1 MTENKTNKPIKVE
14 GVEKF
19 SFMTFARKNKDNQ
32 LIFFTISCSVDMVQ
46 PLPEKVA
53 KRIENSNQKW
63 LDVWFVKKNREE
75 CYKAIKMEDKA
86 KYTIEKP
93 TNLCI
98 TKNAR
103 GYVGFII
110 ECNPESIKPYQ
121 KEAKKDAPKSDID
134 DLPF

>member
-1 MTENKTNKPIKVE
+1 MNENKKMFKVE

-19 SFMTFARKNKDNQ
+19 SFMTFVRKNKDNQ
-32 LIFFTISCSVDMVQ
+32 PIFFTFSSTADMIEK
-46 PLPEKVA
+46 LPEKVA
-53 KRIENSNQKW
+53 KCIENSNQKW
-63 LDVWFVKKNREE
+63 LDVWFVKKNREA

-93 TNLCI
+93 TKVWI

-103 GYVGFII
+103 GYLGFII
-110 ECNPESIKPYQ
+110 ECNPESIKPFT
-121 KEAKKDAPKSDID
+121 KEKKDDAKIDTD

>member
-1 MTENKTNKPIKVE
+1 MNENKKTFKVE

-32 LIFFTISCSVDMVQ
+32 TIFFTISCTADMVT

-53 KRIENSNQKW
+53 KCIEKSGQKW
-63 LDVWFVKKNREE
+63 LDVRFVKKNREA

-86 KYTIEKP
+86 KYTIDKP
-93 TNLCI
+93 TRVWI

-103 GYVGFII
+103 GYLCFIVD
-110 ECNPESIKPYQ
+110 CTPESIHKYE
-121 KEAKKDAPKSDID
+121 KEANKDAKESDLD
-134 DLPF
+134 ELPF

>member
-1 MTENKTNKPIKVE
+1 MNENKKMIKVE

-19 SFMTFARKNKDNQ
+19 SFMTFARRNKDNQ
-32 LIFFTISCSVDMVQ
+32 LIFFSMSSTADMIEK
-46 PLPEKVA
+46 LPEKVA
-53 KRIENSNQKW
+53 KCIENSNQKW
-63 LDVWFVKKNREE
+63 LDVRFVKKNREA

-93 TNLCI
+93 TRVWI

-103 GYVGFII
+103 GYLGFIVD
-110 ECNPESIKPYQ
+110 CSPESIHPYV

-134 DLPF
+134 ELPF

>member
-1 MTENKTNKPIKVE
+1 MNENKKTFKVE

-19 SFMTFARKNKDNQ
+19 SFMTFVRKNKDNQ
-32 LIFFTISCSVDMVQ
+32 PIFFTISCTADMVQ

-53 KRIENSNQKW
+53 KCIENSNQKW
-63 LDVWFVKKNREE
+63 LDVWFVKKIREA
-75 CYKAIKMEDKA
+75 CYKVIGMQDKV
-86 KYTIEKP
+86 KFTIEKP
-93 TNLCI
+93 TKVWI

-103 GYVGFII
+103 GYLGFII

-121 KEAKKDAPKSDID
+121 KEAKKDDAKVDTD

>member
-1 MTENKTNKPIKVE
+1 MNENNKKTFKVE

-19 SFMTFARKNKDNQ
+19 SFMTFVRKSKDNQ
-32 LIFFTISCSVDMVQ
+32 PIFFTISCTADMVEK
-46 PLPEKVA
+46 LPEKVA
-53 KRIENSNQKW
+53 KCIENSNQKW
-63 LDVWFVKKNREE
+63 LDVWFVKKNREA

-93 TNLCI
+93 TKVWI

-103 GYVGFII
+103 GYLGFII
-110 ECNPESIKPYQ
+110 DCNPESIKPYQ
-121 KEAKKDAPKSDID
+121 KEAKKDDAKVDTD

>member
-1 MTENKTNKPIKVE
+1 MNENKKMMKIE

-32 LIFFTISCSVDMVQ
+32 PIFFTISCTADMVEK
-46 PLPEKVA
+46 LPEKVA
-53 KRIENSNQKW
+53 KCIENSNQKW
-63 LDVWFVKKNREE
+63 LDVWFVKKNREA
-75 CYKAIKMEDKA
+75 CLDAIKMEDKV

-93 TNLCI
+93 TKVWI

-103 GYVGFII
+103 GYLGFII

-121 KEAKKDAPKSDID
+121 KEEKKDAKDTAID

>member
-1 MTENKTNKPIKVE
+1 MTENKKMMKID
-14 GVEKF
+14 GVRSF
-19 SFMTFARKNKDNQ
+19 GFMTFVRTKKDGTTFYS
-32 LIFFTISCSVDMVQ
+32 LATTADMVE

-53 KRIENSNQKW
+53 KRIEESGQKW
-63 LDVWFVKKNREE
+63 LDVWFVKKNREA

-93 TNLCI
+93 TKVWI

-103 GYVGFII
+103 GYLGFII
-110 ECNPESIKPYQ
+110 ECTPESIKPYQ
-121 KEAKKDAPKSDID
+121 KEAKKDDAKIDTD

>member
-1 MTENKTNKPIKVE
+1 MENKKTFKVE

-19 SFMTFARKNKDNQ
+19 SFMTFVRKSKDNQ
-32 LIFFTISCSVDMVQ
+32 PIIFFTISCTADMVEK
-46 PLPEKVA
+46 LPEKVV
-53 KRIENSNQKW
+53 KCIENSNQKW
-63 LDVWFVKKNREE
+63 LDVWFVKKNREA

-93 TNLCI
+93 TKVWI

-103 GYVGFII
+103 GYLGFIV
-110 ECNPESIKPYQ
+110 ECAPESIHPYV
-121 KEAKKDAPKSDID
+121 KEAKKDEPKTDID